1 MKKRTKILLC
11 TAAVLAAAGV
21 GAAAWQWNNL
31 SALRYGMTMDQE
43 TLNQKI
49 EENRTVLNE
58 AMDRYQLEQ
67 YEIPEEQI
75 SRLTDGSLT
84 PLEAAR
90 ELLEQEEQKKTESS
104 AGGDT
109 AAASSAPAEQLSGEE
124 QEIRQL
130 IAAMYVLQAT
140 YEGKVEAVAQAAI
153 DEYVAGEHTP
163 EHKTKVVY
171 DRVQEL
177 LDMEKECDAQVAE
190 ITARLRQLLKATG
203 QSDDLAR
210 QVEQTYQQ
218 EKSLKKAAYLNKFQN
233 G

>member
-11 TAAVLAAAGV
+11 AAAVLAAAGV

-49 EENRTVLNE
+49 EENRVALNE
-58 AMDRYQLEQ
+58 AMDRYQVEQ
-67 YEIPEEQI
+67 YEIPEDKLSQ
-75 SRLTDGSLT
+75 LTDGSLT
-84 PLEAAR
+84 PQEAAK
-90 ELLEQEEQKKTESS
+90 ELLEQEDQKK
-104 AGGDT
+104 
-109 AAASSAPAEQLSGEE
+109 AASSGRDSASSSTPAEQLSAEE
-124 QEIRQL
+124 QEIRRL
-130 IAAMYVLQAT
+130 IATMYVLQAT

-153 DEYVAGEHTP
+153 DEYTAGEHTQ
-163 EHKTKVVY
+163 ENKTKVVY
-171 DRVQEL
+171 ARVQEL
-177 LDMEKECDAQVAE
+177 LDMEADCDAQVSAV
-190 ITARLRQLLKATG
+190 TTRLRELLKATG
-203 QSDDLAR
+203 QSDDLAK

>member
-11 TAAVLAAAGV
+11 AAAVLAAAGV

-49 EENRTVLNE
+49 EENRATLNE
-58 AMDRYQLEQ
+58 AMDRYQVEQ
-67 YEIPEEQI
+67 YEIPEDKLSQ
-75 SRLTDGSLT
+75 LTDGSLT
-84 PLEAAR
+84 PQEAAK
-90 ELLEQEEQKKTESS
+90 ELLEQEDQKK
-104 AGGDT
+104 
-109 AAASSAPAEQLSGEE
+109 AASSGRDSASSSTPAEQLSAEE

-130 IAAMYVLQAT
+130 IATMYVLQAT

-153 DEYVAGEHTP
+153 DEYTAGEHTQ
-163 EHKTKVVY
+163 ENKTKVVY
-171 DRVQEL
+171 ARVQEL
-177 LDMEKECDAQVAE
+177 LDMEADCDAQVSAV
-190 ITARLRQLLKATG
+190 TTRLRELLKATG
-203 QSDDLAR
+203 QSDDLAK

>member
-1 MKKRTKILLC
+1 MKKRTKLLLC
-11 TAAVLAAAGV
+11 AAAVLAAAGV

-49 EENRTVLNE
+49 EENRATLNE
-58 AMDRYQLEQ
+58 AMDRYQVEQ
-67 YEIPEEQI
+67 YEIPEDKLSQ
-75 SRLTDGSLT
+75 LTDGSLT
-84 PLEAAR
+84 PQEAAK
-90 ELLEQEEQKKTESS
+90 ELLEQEDQKKVASS
-104 AGGDT
+104 GGDS
-109 AAASSAPAEQLSGEE
+109 ASSSTPAEQLSAEE
-124 QEIRQL
+124 QEIRRL
-130 IAAMYVLQAT
+130 IATMYVLQAT

-177 LDMEKECDAQVAE
+177 LDMEADCDAQVAE
-190 ITARLRQLLKATG
+190 VTARLRQLLKATG
-203 QSDDLAR
+203 QSDDLAK

>member
-11 TAAVLAAAGV
+11 AAAVLAAAGV

-49 EENRTVLNE
+49 EENRAALNE
-58 AMDRYQLEQ
+58 AMDRYQVEQ
-67 YEIPEEQI
+67 YEIPEDKLSQ
-75 SRLTDGSLT
+75 LTDGSLT
-84 PLEAAR
+84 PQEAAK
-90 ELLEQEEQKKTESS
+90 ELLEQEDQKK
-104 AGGDT
+104 
-109 AAASSAPAEQLSGEE
+109 AASSGRDSASSSTPAEQLSAEE
-124 QEIRQL
+124 QEIRRL
-130 IAAMYVLQAT
+130 IATMYVLQAT

-153 DEYVAGEHTP
+153 DEYTAGEHTQ
-163 EHKTKVVY
+163 ENKTKVVY
-171 DRVQEL
+171 ARVQEL
-177 LDMEKECDAQVAE
+177 LDMEADCDAQVSAV
-190 ITARLRQLLKATG
+190 TTRLRELLKATG
-203 QSDDLAR
+203 QSDDLAK

>member
-1 MKKRTKILLC
+1 MKKRTKIILC
-11 TAAVLAAAGV
+11 TVAVLAAAGV

-49 EENRTVLNE
+49 EENRTTLNE
-58 AMDRYQLEQ
+58 AMDRYQVEQ
-67 YEIPEEQI
+67 YEIPEDKLSQ
-75 SRLTDGSLT
+75 LTDGSLT
-84 PLEAAR
+84 PQEAAK
-90 ELLEQEEQKKTESS
+90 ELLEQEDQKKASS
-104 AGGDT
+104 GGDS
-109 AAASSAPAEQLSGEE
+109 ASAPAEQLSAEE

-130 IAAMYVLQAT
+130 IATMYVLQAT
-140 YEGKVEAVAQAAI
+140 YEGKVAAVAQAAI
-153 DEYVAGEHTP
+153 DEYTAGEHTP
-163 EHKTKVVY
+163 ENKTKVVY

-177 LDMEKECDAQVAE
+177 LNMEKECDAQVAE
-190 ITARLRQLLKATG
+190 VTARLRQLLKVTG
-203 QSDDLAR
+203 QSDDLAK

>member
-11 TAAVLAAAGV
+11 AAAVLAAAGV

-49 EENRTVLNE
+49 EENRATLNE
-58 AMDRYQLEQ
+58 AMDRYQVEQ
-67 YEIPEEQI
+67 YEIPEDKLSQ
-75 SRLTDGSLT
+75 LTDGSLT
-84 PLEAAR
+84 PQEAAK
-90 ELLEQEEQKKTESS
+90 ELLEQEDQKKVASS
-104 AGGDT
+104 GGDS
-109 AAASSAPAEQLSGEE
+109 ASSSTPAEQLSAEE
-124 QEIRQL
+124 QEIRRL
-130 IAAMYVLQAT
+130 IATMYVLQAT

-153 DEYVAGEHTP
+153 DEYTAGEHTQ
-163 EHKTKVVY
+163 ENKTKVVY
-171 DRVQEL
+171 ARVQEL
-177 LDMEKECDAQVAE
+177 LDMEADCDAQVSAV
-190 ITARLRQLLKATG
+190 TTRLRELLKATG
-203 QSDDLAR
+203 QSDDLAK